1 MNSHSVEPFIDLNNR
16 RGQKPKISAFKINKF
31 GKPICIEN
39 LEMINCG
46 FIKERN
52 RIKWRC
58 PMYKQFDRCPKK
70 HECSPSAYGR
80 VVYTK
85 PDDVSRLFTKTPR
98 DSKAWKKIYAKRTS
112 VERTLKRILVDY
124 DIENLRLRAE
134 KRWFWFATLA
144 GINQHLDAQIAVLK
158 QPLFTKLGL
167 ISRSA

>member
-1 MNSHSVEPFIDLNNR
+1 MALSHVQKTRLLPEKVCTLNWR
-16 RGQKPKISAFKINKF
+16 
-31 GKPICIEN
+31 
-39 LEMINCG
+39 MI
-46 FIKERN
+46 
-52 RIKWRC
+52 
-58 PMYKQFDRCPKK
+58 
-70 HECSPSAYGR
+70 HVCSPKR
-80 VVYTK
+80 PEIQRHEK
-85 PDDVSRLFTKTPR
+85 N
-98 DSKAWKKIYAKRTS
+98 YAKRTS